1 MNGNNNQMV
10 ADDIIAD
17 VMQISPTGYIVKT
30 GSAYVKNELMRFIKL
45 LVFLDSQGH
54 TPHICPRLPL
64 SIFVC
69 LRQFSELG
77 IIGNME
83 FDGDSGIHHIHLIKR
98 LEHCFPSIFRND
110 VINVRVS
117 QPPLT

>member
-10 ADDIIAD
+10 ADDIIVD
-17 VMQISPTGYIVKT
+17 VTQISPTGYIVKT

-77 IIGNME
+77 VIGNME
-83 FDGDSGIHHIHLIKR
+83 FDGNSGIHHIHLIKR
-98 LEHCFPSIFRND
+98 LEHCFPSRRND
-110 VINVRVS
+110 FIYVVVS
-117 QPPLT
+117 QQPP